1 LLFCIYSEK
10 QNAYRFWSKS
20 SLKFIVSR
28 DATFHEFQQAPP
40 DSSVPATEDVGEIS
54 DELAVRSPL
63 AELPLPPRV
72 RKQVK
77 PISALLSELPL
88 AADTT
93 LVDDE
98 PAQYADAIAS
108 EDSDLWRT
116 AMEIEIAGL
125 NKNNTWRLM
134 ELPKGRTAVR
144 CRWTYKFK

>member
-1 LLFCIYSEK
+1 
-10 QNAYRFWSKS
+10 
-20 SLKFIVSR
+20 
-28 DATFHEFQQAPP
+28 
-40 DSSVPATEDVGEIS
+40 
-54 DELAVRSPL
+54 
-63 AELPLPPRV
+63 V

-144 CRWTYKFK
+144 CCWTYKLK